1 MRRAKGTADVKS
13 TLATGHGGKR
23 SPANRQSLNRLEKHT
38 GDSTLTPNIGDGQR
52 LLSIVAGLGFII
64 RGLKR
69 PSVFGVILGMTGMSL
84 VYRGACGYCPA
95 LAVMEIDANGDDRK
109 PKRPGPRKMITERAT
124 TIRGTIV
131 INRPSAE
138 LYRFWRSF
146 DNLPR
151 VMSHLQSVFVINNR
165 LSYWVGQT
173 LVGGPTVEWDAE
185 IVHDIENERIDWRSL
200 ADADLDHTGSVEL
213 APSADG
219 QSTTLTLTLYYV
231 LPTGHFGTTVAEI
244 FGEDPEDKIA
254 QDLQRFKERIEGG
267 MYS

>member
-1 MRRAKGTADVKS
+1 MKS
-13 TLATGHGGKR
+13 MLATDRGKKR
-23 SPANRQSLNRLEKHT
+23 SPANGRSLNRREEYDR
-38 GDSTLTPNIGDGQR
+38 DSTLTPNIGTGQR
-52 LLSIVAGLGFII
+52 LLSVVAGLGFII

-84 VYRGACGYCPA
+84 VYRGASGYCPA
-95 LAVMEIDANGDDRK
+95 LAAMGVDANGDDRTT
-109 PKRPGPRKMITERAT
+109 KRLGQRKVIRERAT
-124 TIRGTIV
+124 KIRGTIV
-131 INRPSAE
+131 INRPPAD

-151 VMSHLQSVFVINNR
+151 VMSHLQSVFVINDR

-173 LVGGPTVEWDAE
+173 LSGSPTVEWDAE
-185 IVHDIENERIDWRSL
+185 IINDIENERIDWRSL

-219 QSTTLTLTLYYV
+219 QSTTLTLTLYYA
-231 LPTGHFGTTVAEI
+231 LPTGLFGTAGAEI

-254 QDLQRFKERIEGG
+254 QDLQRFKEDMERG
-267 MYS
+267 